1 MSASDGQK
9 PPGRM
14 RARRSLVIRRN
25 DHVGDPVGLAFLE
38 SPETDGDAVLARL
51 REYLGDKL
59 KLVKAEVSH
68 GEITVEVE
76 SRGWTE
82 EGARMAAAARDLYQ
96 KGARRA
102 ALSMYRDALEL
113 DPLNA
118 EAMLRLGLALAEQ
131 ETFAQAFDA
140 LKRARELGAGG
151 IELLIAM
158 GRCAVGLER
167 GANAVAYYEEALKI
181 EPRNFVARRALRA
194 LGRTPATTKPGK
206 ESGAVRSGRD

>member
-1 MSASDGQK
+1 
-9 PPGRM
+9 M

-25 DHVGDPVGLAFLE
+25 DHVGDPIGMAFLE
-38 SPETDGDAVLARL
+38 SPETNGDAVLARL

-118 EAMLRLGLALAEQ
+118 EAILGLGFALVEQ
-131 ETFAQAFDA
+131 EKYAEAFAA
-140 LKRARELGAGG
+140 LKRAREFGAEG

-167 GANAVAYYEEALKI
+167 GANAIAYYEGALKI

-194 LGRTPATTKPGK
+194 MGHKPASPGK
-206 ESGAVRSGRD
+206 ESAAIRSGRD

>member
-1 MSASDGQK
+1 
-9 PPGRM
+9 M
-14 RARRSLVIRRN
+14 RARRSLVIRRS

-38 SPETDGDAVLARL
+38 SPETNGDAVLARL

-96 KGARRA
+96 KGARRG

-118 EAMLRLGLALAEQ
+118 EAILRLGFALAEQ
-131 ETFAQAFDA
+131 EQFAQALAA
-140 LKRARELGAGG
+140 LKRAREFGADG

-167 GANAVAYYEEALKI
+167 GANAVGYYEEVLKI
-181 EPRNFVARRALRA
+181 EPRNFVARRALHA
-194 LGRTPATTKPGK
+194 LGRKPATTKPAK
-206 ESGAVRSGRD
+206 ESAAVRSGRD

>member
-1 MSASDGQK
+1 
-9 PPGRM
+9 M

-25 DHVGDPVGLAFLE
+25 DHIGDPVGMAFLE
-38 SPETDGDAVLARL
+38 SPETNGDAVLERL

-68 GEITVEVE
+68 GEIAVEVE

-118 EAMLRLGLALAEQ
+118 EAFLRLGFALAEQ
-131 ETFAQAFDA
+131 EKFSEAFAV
-140 LKRARELGAGG
+140 LKRAREFGAGG
-151 IELLIAM
+151 VELLIAM

-167 GANAVAYYEEALKI
+167 GANAVAYYEEALRI

-194 LGRTPATTKPGK
+194 LGRKPAAAGK
-206 ESGAVRSGRD
+206 ESAAVRSGHD

>member
-14 RARRSLVIRRN
+14 RGRRSLVIRRN

-38 SPETDGDAVLARL
+38 SPETNGDAVLERI

-59 KLVKAEVSH
+59 KLVKAEVSY

-118 EAMLRLGLALAEQ
+118 DAALGLGFALAEQ
-131 ETFAQAFDA
+131 EQFAQALAA
-140 LKRARELGAGG
+140 LKRAREFGADGVD
-151 IELLIAM
+151 LLIAM
-158 GRCAVGLER
+158 GRCAMGLER
-167 GANAVAYYEEALKI
+167 GANAVAYYQEALKI
-181 EPRNFVARRALRA
+181 EPRNFVVRRALRA
-194 LGRTPATTKPGK
+194 LGQKPATPGK
-206 ESGAVRSGRD
+206 QSGAVRSGRD